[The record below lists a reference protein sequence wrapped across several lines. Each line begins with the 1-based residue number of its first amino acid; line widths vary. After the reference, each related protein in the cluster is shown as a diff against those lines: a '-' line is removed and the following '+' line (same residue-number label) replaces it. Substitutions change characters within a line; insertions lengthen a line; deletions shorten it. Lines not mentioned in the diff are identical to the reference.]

1 MIETMTPRVLREISG
16 EAWDSKSYC
25 QQGGYEVWKQ
35 CVTKSDPQAIIAQ
48 LKEAHL
54 RGRGG
59 AGFPTGLKWD
69 KVYNHRVQ
77 ELSLIHI

>member
-16 EAWDSKSYC
+16 EAWDSESYC

-35 CVTKSDPQAIIAQ
+35 CVTKPDPQDIIAQ

-69 KVYNHRVQ
+69 KVFNHRVQ
-77 ELSLIHI
+77 ERYFV